1 MGVATVMQGVRVL
14 EVAAWTYVPSAG
26 AVLAE
31 WGADVLKIEHPEYGD
46 PQRGLVTSG
55 LVQATSTVN
64 TMVELPNRGKRSVAV
79 DLGRPEGR
87 QVLLDLAA
95 TSDVFLTNF
104 LPSAR
109 SKLGIE
115 LEDLRAANP
124 DIIYVRGSGHGQRG
138 PERDRGG
145 FDGSTFWARSIA
157 DISTGP
163 DDVWPARQ
171 PGPAFGDLI
180 GGMTIAGGIA
190 AALFHR
196 ERTGRATVV
205 DNSLMSNAMWAT
217 GATLLGAGVNGFYN
231 PPMPDRYDLP
241 NPVVNTYRTADARF
255 LSLIFLQS
263 DRYWSEFVIKS
274 GRSDLAT
281 DERFDS
287 AAARYRNRRACVE
300 ELEALFASKTFEE
313 WRAVLADIEGVWAP
327 VLRANEV
334 LDDPQVRANG
344 YLREITLEDGTSFEI
359 VAGPLQFDEQPP
371 ELTRAPDHGE
381 HTDEVL
387 LELGYNMERIIE
399 LKVGG
404 AIL

>member
-157 DISTGP
+157 DISTAP

-231 PPMPDRYDLP
+231 PPMPDRYDVP

-287 AAARYRNRRACVE
+287 ADARFRNRRACVE